1 MHRKLR
7 IVHAGGKRQITVG
20 EAAAA
25 LEQHVALAE
34 IDAGGPDMPPGNG
47 GFRDGD
53 MIAVD
58 AGVFL
63 DDDGIGALG
72 DDAPGENARRLAR
85 ANRTAERPS
94 RRDLADHLQPR
105 LKISCV
111 GRAHSIA
118 VHRRHRLRRLRPP
131 CRDVA
136 RQHAMKGIVERDHF
150 LGQGDRAGK
159 DRSKRIGD
167 RHQGHGQTS

>member
-7 IVHAGGKRQITVG
+7 IVHAGGERQIAVG
-20 EAAAA
+20 EAAPAR
-25 LEQHVALAE
+25 EQHVALAE
-34 IDAGGPDMPPGNG
+34 IDAGGADMPPGNG

-63 DDDGIGALG
+63 DDDGIGAVG
-72 DDAPGENARRLAR
+72 DHAAGKDPHRFAAAYLALER
-85 ANRTAERPS
+85 AAGG
-94 RRDLADHLQPR
+94 DLADHLQPR
-105 LKISCV
+105 GKI
-111 GRAHSIA
+111 GGIRRAHRIA

-131 CRDVA
+131 CGDVA
-136 RQHAMKGIVERDHF
+136 RQDAMMRGIERYGF
-150 LGQGDRAGK
+150 FGQRFGAGK

-167 RHQGHGQTS
+167 GHQGHGQTS